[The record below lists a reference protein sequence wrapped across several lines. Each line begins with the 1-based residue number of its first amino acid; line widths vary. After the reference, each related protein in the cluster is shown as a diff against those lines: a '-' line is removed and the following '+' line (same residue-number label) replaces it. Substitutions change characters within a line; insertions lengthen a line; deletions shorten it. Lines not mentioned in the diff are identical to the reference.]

1 MLSSTAG
8 FDDKQPSFSLPTGR
22 QMSDAGYTI
31 IEPPSLED
39 WLGTV
44 KNRAMLV
51 ALLSWL
57 RLRLSE
63 ALKDDSL
70 ALKIDVIRVEYLG
83 TYPALG
89 VHGIDDVPA
98 DIPER
103 LNGLTEQILS
113 GSSVADFLN
122 FALADD
128 IDWTA
133 KAQTLLG
140 P

>member
-1 MLSSTAG
+1 
-8 FDDKQPSFSLPTGR
+8 
-22 QMSDAGYTI
+22 MSDAGYTI
-31 IEPPSLED
+31 IEPPSLEE

-44 KNRAMLV
+44 QNRAMLV

-63 ALKDDSL
+63 ALKDDSP
-70 ALKIDVIRVEYLG
+70 ALRIDVIRVEYLG
-83 TYPALG
+83 AYPALG
-89 VHGIDDVPA
+89 VRGTHDVPA

-103 LNGLTEQILS
+103 LNALTEQILS

-122 FALADD
+122 FALDD
-128 IDWTA
+128 GIDWTA
-133 KAQTLLG
+133 EAQTLLG